1 MTTEKEILELLRSGK
16 NVATIGDEFAAMLN
30 KANNAY
36 QAEQRAKVEEENK
49 VVALAD
55 VIDQFIEWYEDYYAP
70 LDHDTD
76 SEELARSIIASI
88 DLIDSI
94 GGVYEDLFAQVD
106 KSKNKNFKSNK
117 VTVNI
122 DNTNNNI
129 DDFLNTVKKYLS

>member
-70 LDHDTD
+70 LDHDAD
-76 SEELARSIIASI
+76 SEELARSVIASI

-106 KSKNKNFKSNK
+106 KSKNVNK
-117 VTVNI
+117 VKNKTIFPDSNSV
-122 DNTNNNI
+122 
-129 DDFLNTVKKYLS
+129 DDFFSAVQKYLS